1 VTCRRCSG
9 RLLGILSSIRHK
21 FVIECQGNLNLC
33 CGLKLLVS
41 VVKIRIR
48 NLSSYHS
55 PFMKSTSPQLVV
67 GNKQP
72 NFTWVD
78 GLVLLTLLG
87 LLWSVMHF
95 GQGMLVA
102 FNPASVP
109 ELDFSTAQ
117 IPYYAGRTLLRMWIA
132 FCFSLFFAISL
143 GYLAAK
149 NSAARSVILP
159 ALDVLQSVPVLG
171 FLSATVAGFMALFPG
186 SLLGVEC
193 AAIFAIFTGQ
203 VWNMAFGFYHSMV
216 TIPTD
221 MQEAAST
228 YGLSRWQRFRTVEL
242 PASAHSLIWNS
253 IMSFGGGWF
262 FVAQSEAI
270 SVMNKDIKLPGL
282 GSYMASAIERG
293 DNHAALLAVVAMLAI
308 ILMSDQLIW
317 RPLLVWADKFKI
329 ELTESGLTPT
339 SWVYNLLRGSYVFT
353 WLGLHVWQPLE
364 DALVPIIRRLKPLT
378 KRTKPV
384 AVNWPLRIIGL
395 ALAAWLGYE
404 AILGVFAAIATLHGV
419 LTVATVGH
427 VVWLGLL
434 TLLRVLAMT
443 VLATLIWTPIG
454 VWIGFHPSVARFA
467 QPLAQ
472 IGASFPVN
480 MTFPIVVGVFVAT
493 KTPMNWGS
501 ILLIAMGTQWYI
513 LFNVIAGA
521 MAIPNEMKEVASIY
535 GLRKWKLWRTLIL
548 PAIFPFWVTGACT
561 AAGGAWNASIVAE
574 FATWG
579 NTTLKADGLGAFIAE
594 VTKRGDTPLI
604 IVSIA
609 VMSLFVV
616 TMNKLVWRR
625 LYGYAERRFRL
636 D

>member
-1 VTCRRCSG
+1 
-9 RLLGILSSIRHK
+9 
-21 FVIECQGNLNLC
+21 
-33 CGLKLLVS
+33 
-41 VVKIRIR
+41 
-48 NLSSYHS
+48 
-55 PFMKSTSPQLVV
+55 MKSTSPQLVIE
-67 GNKQP
+67 NKQP

-78 GLVLLTLLG
+78 GLVLLTLFG
-87 LLWSVMHF
+87 MLWSVMHF

-102 FNPASVP
+102 FDPASVP
-109 ELDFSTAQ
+109 ELDFSTTQ

-149 NSAARSVILP
+149 NSTARAVILP

-228 YGLSRWQRFRTVEL
+228 YGLTRWQRFRTVEL

-253 IMSFGGGWF
+253 MMSFGGGWF

-293 DNHAALLAVVAMLAI
+293 DNHAALLAICAMLFL

-339 SWVYNLLRGSYVFT
+339 SWVYNLLRGTYVFT
-353 WLGLHVWQPLE
+353 WLALNVRQPLE
-364 DALVPIIRRLKPLT
+364 DALRQTIERIKPPA
-378 KRTKPV
+378 KRVRPG
-384 AVNWPLRIIGL
+384 AINWPLRIAGL
-395 ALAAWLGYE
+395 ALTAWLGYE
-404 AILGVFAAIATLHGV
+404 AITGVFAAIAALHGA
-419 LTVATVGH
+419 LTVGIVGH
-427 VVWLGLL
+427 IFWLGFL

-443 VLATLIWTPIG
+443 VLATLIWTPVG
-454 VWIGFHPSVARFA
+454 VWIGFHPKAARFA

-480 MTFPIVVGVFVAT
+480 MTFPVVVGLFVAT
-493 KTPMNWGS
+493 NTSMNWGS

-521 MAIPNEMKEVASIY
+521 MAIPNELKEVASIY
-535 GLRKWKLWRTLIL
+535 GLRKWQLWRTLIL

-579 NTTLKADGLGAFIAE
+579 DTTLKADGLGAFIAE
-594 VTKRGDTPLI
+594 VTKSGDTPLI

-616 TMNKLVWRR
+616 AMNKLVWRR
-625 LYGYAERRFRL
+625 LYGFAERRFRL

>member
-1 VTCRRCSG
+1 
-9 RLLGILSSIRHK
+9 
-21 FVIECQGNLNLC
+21 
-33 CGLKLLVS
+33 
-41 VVKIRIR
+41 
-48 NLSSYHS
+48 
-55 PFMKSTSPQLVV
+55 MKSTSPQLVIY
-67 GNKQP
+67 NKQLS
-72 NFTWVD
+72 FSWID
-78 GLVLLTLLG
+78 GLVLVALFG
-87 LLWSVMHF
+87 ILWSVMHF
-95 GQGMLVA
+95 GQGMLVTFDPTA
-102 FNPASVP
+102 VPA
-109 ELDFSTAQ
+109 LDFSTSQ

-132 FCFSLFFAISL
+132 FFFSLFFAISL

-149 NSAARSVILP
+149 NTTARAVILP

-193 AAIFAIFTGQ
+193 ASIFAIFTGQ

-216 TIPTD
+216 TVPTD

-228 YGLSRWQRFRTVEL
+228 YGLTRWQRFRTVEL

-253 IMSFGGGWF
+253 MMSFGGGWF

-282 GSYMASAIERG
+282 GSYMASAIEQG
-293 DNHAALLAVVAMLAI
+293 DNHAALLAVTAMLFL

-317 RPLLVWADKFKI
+317 RPMLVWADKFKI

-339 SWVYNLLRGSYVFT
+339 SWVYNLLRGTYVFT
-353 WLGLHVWQPLE
+353 WLDLHLWQPLE
-364 DALVPIIRRLKPLT
+364 DVLGQTLRRIQPGK
-378 KRTKPV
+378 KRLRPG
-384 AVNWPLRIIGL
+384 AVNWPLRIAGL
-395 ALAAWLGYE
+395 ALTAWLGYE
-404 AILGVFAAIATLHGV
+404 AIIGLFAAIAALHGA
-419 LTVATVGH
+419 LTVGTVGH
-427 VVWLGLL
+427 IFWLGFL

-454 VWIGFHPSVARFA
+454 VWIGFHPKAARFA

-480 MTFPIVVGVFVAT
+480 MTFPVVVGLFVAT
-493 KTPMNWGS
+493 STSMNWGS

-521 MAIPNEMKEVASIY
+521 MAIPNEMKEVARIY
-535 GLRKWKLWRTLIL
+535 GLRKWQLWRTLIL

-574 FATWG
+574 YATWG
-579 NTTLKADGLGAFIAE
+579 ETTLQADGLGAFIAE
-594 VTKRGDTPLI
+594 VTKSGDVALI
-604 IVSIA
+604 IVSIG
-609 VMSLFVV
+609 VMSIFVV
-616 TMNKLVWRR
+616 AMNKLVWRR
-625 LYGYAERRFRL
+625 LYGFAERRFRL

>member
-1 VTCRRCSG
+1 
-9 RLLGILSSIRHK
+9 
-21 FVIECQGNLNLC
+21 
-33 CGLKLLVS
+33 
-41 VVKIRIR
+41 
-48 NLSSYHS
+48 
-55 PFMKSTSPQLVV
+55 MKSLAPQLVV
-67 GNKQP
+67 DQNRP
-72 NFTWVD
+72 TFTWVD
-78 GLVLLTLLG
+78 GLVLLVVFG
-87 LLWSVMHF
+87 LLWSAMHF
-95 GQGMLVA
+95 GRGMLVA
-102 FNPASVP
+102 FDPAGLP
-109 ELDFSTAQ
+109 ELDFSTGQ

-132 FCFSLFFAISL
+132 FAFSLFFAISL

-149 NSAARSVILP
+149 SLSARALILP

-216 TIPTD
+216 TIPAD

-242 PASAHSLIWNS
+242 PSSAHSLIWNS
-253 IMSFGGGWF
+253 MMSFGGGWF

-282 GSYMASAIERG
+282 GSYMAMAIEKG
-293 DNHAALLAVVAMLAI
+293 DNHAALLAVIAMLVL
-308 ILMSDQLIW
+308 ILVSDQLVW
-317 RPLLVWADKFKI
+317 RPLLAWADKFKM
-329 ELTESGLTPT
+329 ELTESGVAPT
-339 SWVYNLLRGSYVFT
+339 SWVHKLLRGTYVFT
-353 WLGLHVWQPLE
+353 WLALRVWQPLA
-364 DALVPIIRRLKPLT
+364 DALDRAMWRLKP
-378 KRTKPV
+378 RAGRARRS
-384 AVNWPLRIIGL
+384 AVNWPLRL
-395 ALAAWLGYE
+395 AGIVVACWLGYE
-404 AILGVFAAIATLHGV
+404 AILGVLAAISSLHGA
-419 LTVATVGH
+419 LTVASFGYI
-427 VVWLGLL
+427 VWLGFL

-454 VWIGFHPSVARFA
+454 VWIGFHPKVARFA

-480 MTFPIVVGVFVAT
+480 MTFPLIVGLFVAT
-493 KTPMNWGS
+493 QTSMNWGS
-501 ILLIAMGTQWYI
+501 IFLIAMGTQWYI

-521 MAIPNEMKEVASIY
+521 MAIPNDLREVARIY
-535 GLRKWKLWRTLIL
+535 GLRNWQLWRTLIL

-574 FATWG
+574 LATWG
-579 NTTLKADGLGAFIAE
+579 NTTLKADGLGAYIAE
-594 VTKRGDTPLI
+594 VTKSGNTPLI
-604 IVSIA
+604 IASIG

-616 TMNKLVWRR
+616 LMNKLIWRR
-625 LYGYAERRFRL
+625 LYAYAERRFRL

>member
-1 VTCRRCSG
+1 
-9 RLLGILSSIRHK
+9 
-21 FVIECQGNLNLC
+21 
-33 CGLKLLVS
+33 
-41 VVKIRIR
+41 
-48 NLSSYHS
+48 
-55 PFMKSTSPQLVV
+55 MKSTSPALVV
-67 GNKQP
+67 NNNKP
-72 NFTWVD
+72 SLTWVD
-78 GLVLLTLLG
+78 GLALLALFG
-87 LLWSVMHF
+87 VLWSLLHF
-95 GQGMLVA
+95 GKGMLVA
-102 FNPASVP
+102 FDPSSVP
-109 ELDFSTAQ
+109 ALDFSTSQ

-149 NSAARSVILP
+149 NATARAVILP
-159 ALDVLQSVPVLG
+159 TLDVLQSVPVLG
-171 FLSATVAGFMALFPG
+171 FLSATVAGFMAMFPG

-228 YGLSRWQRFRTVEL
+228 YGLTRWQRFRTVEL
-242 PASAHSLIWNS
+242 PASTHSLIWNS
-253 IMSFGGGWF
+253 MMSFGGGWF

-293 DNHAALLAVVAMLAI
+293 DNHAALLAVMAMLAL
-308 ILMSDQLIW
+308 ILASDQLIW
-317 RPLLVWADKFKI
+317 RPLMVWADRFKI
-329 ELTESGLTPT
+329 ELTESGVPPT
-339 SWVYNLLRGSYVFT
+339 SWVYNLLRGTYVFT
-353 WLGLHVWQPLE
+353 WLSVHVWQPLE
-364 DALVPIIRRLKPLT
+364 DALAQTVRRVLPSPKRLKPERL
-378 KRTKPV
+378 
-384 AVNWPLRIIGL
+384 NWALRWLGL
-395 ALAAWLGYE
+395 LVSLWLGYE
-404 AILGVFAAIATLHGV
+404 LILAAFAAIATLHGA
-419 LTVATVGH
+419 LTVGTFGH
-427 VVWLGLL
+427 IVWLGFL

-454 VWIGFHPSVARFA
+454 VWIGFHPKVARFA

-480 MTFPIVVGVFVAT
+480 MTFPIVVGLFVAT
-493 KTPMNWGS
+493 DTPMNWGS

-535 GLRKWKLWRTLIL
+535 RLRKWEQWRTLIL

-594 VTKRGDTPLI
+594 VTKSGDTPLI
-604 IVSIA
+604 IVSIS

-616 TMNKLVWRR
+616 AMNKLVWRR

>member
-1 VTCRRCSG
+1 
-9 RLLGILSSIRHK
+9 
-21 FVIECQGNLNLC
+21 
-33 CGLKLLVS
+33 
-41 VVKIRIR
+41 
-48 NLSSYHS
+48 
-55 PFMKSTSPQLVV
+55 MKSISPQLVV
-67 GNKQP
+67 DNNRP

-78 GLVLLTLLG
+78 GLVLLTLFG
-87 LLWSVMHF
+87 VLWSVMHF

-109 ELDFSTAQ
+109 ELDFSTSQ

-132 FCFSLFFAISL
+132 FGFSLFFAISL

-149 NSAARSVILP
+149 NSAARAVILP

-253 IMSFGGGWF
+253 MMSFGGGWF

-282 GSYMASAIERG
+282 GSYMASALEKG
-293 DNHAALLAVVAMLAI
+293 DHHAALLAVIAMLVL

-329 ELTESGLTPT
+329 DLTESGLPPT
-339 SWVYNLLRGSYVFT
+339 SWVYNLLRGTYVFT
-353 WLGLHVWQPLE
+353 WLGLHIWQPVQ
-364 DALVPIIRRLKPLT
+364 DALGQTFRRVKPSA
-378 KRTKPV
+378 KRSRPG
-384 AVNWPLRIIGL
+384 AVNWPLRIAGL
-395 ALAAWLGYE
+395 ALTAWLGYE
-404 AILGVFAAIATLHGV
+404 AIIGVFAAIAALHGA
-419 LTVATVGH
+419 LTVAMVGH
-427 VVWLGLL
+427 IVWLGFL

-443 VLATLIWTPIG
+443 VLATLVWTPVG
-454 VWIGFHPSVARFA
+454 VWIGFHPKVARFA

-480 MTFPIVVGVFVAT
+480 MTFPIVVGLFVAT
-493 KTPMNWGS
+493 HTSMNWGS

-521 MAIPNEMKEVASIY
+521 MAIPNELKEVASIY

-579 NTTLKADGLGAFIAE
+579 DTTLKADGLGAFIAE
-594 VTKRGDTPLI
+594 VTKSGDTPLI
-604 IVSIA
+604 IVSIG

-616 TMNKLVWRR
+616 VMNKLVWRR

>member
-1 VTCRRCSG
+1 MARSG
-9 RLLGILSSIRHK
+9 LRQLVYAKSLWIR
-21 FVIECQGNLNLC
+21 
-33 CGLKLLVS
+33 S
-41 VVKIRIR
+41 R
-48 NLSSYHS
+48 NRQWPPH
-55 PFMKSTSPQLVV
+55 MKSTSPQLVV
-67 GNKQP
+67 DNNRP
-72 NFTWVD
+72 YFTWVD
-78 GLVLLTLLG
+78 GIVLLSLFG

-95 GQGMLVA
+95 GKGMLVQ
-102 FNPASVP
+102 FDSASVP
-109 ELDFSTAQ
+109 NLDFSTDQ

-132 FCFSLFFAISL
+132 FCFSLFFALSL

-149 NSAARSVILP
+149 NLAARAVILP

-216 TIPTD
+216 TIPSD

-228 YGLSRWQRFRTVEL
+228 YGLTRWQRFRTVEL

-253 IMSFGGGWF
+253 MMSFGGGWF

-282 GSYMASAIERG
+282 GSYMAMAIEKG
-293 DNHAALLAVVAMLAI
+293 DNHAALLAVVAMLVV

-329 ELTESGLTPT
+329 ELTESAVPPT
-339 SWVYNLLRGSYVFT
+339 SWVFNLLRGSYLFT
-353 WLGLHVWQPLE
+353 WLGLNVMQPLQ
-364 DALVPIIRRLKPLT
+364 DALGQTIRRIKPSS
-378 KRTKPV
+378 KRARPGV
-384 AVNWPLRIIGL
+384 AIWPLRMVGL
-395 ALAAWLGYE
+395 VLATWLGYE
-404 AILGVFAAIATLHGV
+404 AIIGVFSAVTVLHGA
-419 LTVATVGH
+419 LTVGLVGH
-427 VVWLGLL
+427 IFWLGFL

-443 VLATLIWTPIG
+443 VIATLIWTPIG
-454 VWIGFHPSVARFA
+454 VWIGFHPKVARFA

-480 MTFPIVVGVFVAT
+480 MTFPIMVGLFVAT
-493 KTPMNWGS
+493 NTSMNWGS

-535 GLRKWKLWRTLIL
+535 GLRRWKLWRTLIL

-579 NTTLKADGLGAFIAE
+579 DTTLKADGLGAFIAE
-594 VTKRGDTPLI
+594 VTKTGDTALI
-604 IVSIA
+604 IVSIG
-609 VMSLFVV
+609 VMSIFVV
-616 TMNKLVWRR
+616 SMNKLVWRR
-625 LYGYAERRFRL
+625 LYAYAERRFRL

>member
-1 VTCRRCSG
+1 MKNIAPQLIIKKERREFG
-9 RLLGILSSIRHK
+9 WVDAFVMLTLLGIL
-21 FVIECQGNLNLC
+21 
-33 CGLKLLVS
+33 
-41 VVKIRIR
+41 
-48 NLSSYHS
+48 
-55 PFMKSTSPQLVV
+55 
-67 GNKQP
+67 
-72 NFTWVD
+72 
-78 GLVLLTLLG
+78 
-87 LLWSVMHF
+87 WSAMHF
-95 GQGMLVA
+95 GKGMLVS
-102 FNPASVP
+102 FDPATVSEIDSSP
-109 ELDFSTAQ
+109 SQ

-132 FCFSLFFAISL
+132 FSFSLFFAVAT
-143 GYLAAK
+143 GYIAAK
-149 NSAARSVILP
+149 STKARAVILP

-228 YGLSRWQRFRTVEL
+228 YGLSPWQRFKTVEL

-253 IMSFGGGWF
+253 MMSFGGGWF

-282 GSYMASAIERG
+282 GSYMAGAIERG
-293 DNHAALLAVVAMLAI
+293 DNSAALWAVVAMVLLI
-308 ILMSDQLIW
+308 VVSDQLVW
-317 RPLLVWADKFKI
+317 RPLLAWADKFKI
-329 ELTESGLTPT
+329 ELTESTTPAT
-339 SWVYNLLRGSYVFT
+339 SWVYDMLQGAYVFT
-353 WLGLHVWQPLE
+353 WLNVQIWQPLK
-364 DALVPIIRRLKPLT
+364 DQLSRVFRRRASGPKVSRRTSPAWLWRALVILMG
-378 KRTKPV
+378 V
-384 AVNWPLRIIGL
+384 
-395 ALAAWLGYE
+395 WLGFE
-404 AILGVFAAIATLHGV
+404 VLNGLFAAIAAMHGV
-419 LTVATVGH
+419 LTFSIVGNI
-427 VVWLGLL
+427 VWLGFL

-443 VLATLIWTPIG
+443 ILATLIWTPIG
-454 VWIGFHPSVARFA
+454 VWIGFQPRVARFA

-480 MTFPIVVGVFVAT
+480 MTFPIVVGFFVAGHIS
-493 KTPMNWGS
+493 MNWGS

-521 MAIPNEMKEVASIY
+521 MAIPNDLKEASRIY
-535 GLRKWKLWRTLIL
+535 GLRNWDLWRTLIL

-574 FATWG
+574 LATWG
-579 NTTLKADGLGAFIAE
+579 DTTLKAEGLGAYIAD
-594 VTKRGDTPLI
+594 VTKSGDTPLI
-604 IVSIA
+604 IASIG

-616 TMNKLVWRR
+616 LMNKFIWRR
-625 LYGYAERRFRL
+625 LYAFAERRFRL

>member
-1 VTCRRCSG
+1 
-9 RLLGILSSIRHK
+9 
-21 FVIECQGNLNLC
+21 
-33 CGLKLLVS
+33 
-41 VVKIRIR
+41 
-48 NLSSYHS
+48 
-55 PFMKSTSPQLVV
+55 
-67 GNKQP
+67 
-72 NFTWVD
+72 
-78 GLVLLTLLG
+78 
-87 LLWSVMHF
+87 
-95 GQGMLVA
+95 
-102 FNPASVP
+102 
-109 ELDFSTAQ
+109 
-117 IPYYAGRTLLRMWIA
+117 
-132 FCFSLFFAISL
+132 
-143 GYLAAK
+143 
-149 NSAARSVILP
+149 
-159 ALDVLQSVPVLG
+159 
-171 FLSATVAGFMALFPG
+171 MAMFPG

-228 YGLSRWQRFRTVEL
+228 YGLTRWQRFRTVEL
-242 PASAHSLIWNS
+242 PASTHSLIWNS
-253 IMSFGGGWF
+253 MMSFGGGWF

-293 DNHAALLAVVAMLAI
+293 DNHAALLAVMAMLAL
-308 ILMSDQLIW
+308 ILASDQLIW
-317 RPLLVWADKFKI
+317 RPLMVWADRFKI
-329 ELTESGLTPT
+329 ELTESGVPPT
-339 SWVYNLLRGSYVFT
+339 SWVYNLLRGTYVFT
-353 WLGLHVWQPLE
+353 WLSVHVWQPLE
-364 DALVPIIRRLKPLT
+364 DALAQTVRRVLPSPKRLKPERL
-378 KRTKPV
+378 
-384 AVNWPLRIIGL
+384 NWALRWLGL
-395 ALAAWLGYE
+395 LVSLWLGYE
-404 AILGVFAAIATLHGV
+404 LILAAFAAIATLHGA
-419 LTVATVGH
+419 LTVGTFGH
-427 VVWLGLL
+427 IVWLGFL

-454 VWIGFHPSVARFA
+454 VWIGFHPKVARFA

-480 MTFPIVVGVFVAT
+480 MTFPIVVGLFVAT
-493 KTPMNWGS
+493 DTPMNWGS

-535 GLRKWKLWRTLIL
+535 RLRKWEQWRTLIL

-594 VTKRGDTPLI
+594 VTKSGDTPLI
-604 IVSIA
+604 IVSIS

-616 TMNKLVWRR
+616 AMNKLVWRR

>member
-1 VTCRRCSG
+1 
-9 RLLGILSSIRHK
+9 
-21 FVIECQGNLNLC
+21 
-33 CGLKLLVS
+33 
-41 VVKIRIR
+41 
-48 NLSSYHS
+48 
-55 PFMKSTSPQLVV
+55 MKSTSPQLVID
-67 GNKQP
+67 NKQP
-72 NFTWVD
+72 SFTWVD
-78 GLVLLTLLG
+78 GLVLLILFG
-87 LLWSVMHF
+87 MLWSVMHF

-109 ELDFSTAQ
+109 ELDFSTSQ

-132 FCFSLFFAISL
+132 FCCSLVFAISL

-149 NSAARSVILP
+149 NSKARAVILP

-216 TIPTD
+216 TIPPD

-253 IMSFGGGWF
+253 MMSFGGGWF

-282 GSYMASAIERG
+282 GSYMASAIEKG
-293 DNHAALLAVVAMLAI
+293 DNHAALLAVVAMLVL

-329 ELTESGLTPT
+329 ELTESGLPPT
-339 SWVYNLLRGSYVFT
+339 SWVYELLRGTYLFT
-353 WLGLHVWQPLE
+353 WLGLRVWQPLQ
-364 DALVPIIRRLKPLT
+364 DALSQTLREIRPPSRRARPG
-378 KRTKPV
+378 
-384 AVNWPLRIIGL
+384 AVNWPLRIAGL

-404 AILGVFAAIATLHGV
+404 AIIGVLSAIAALHGA
-419 LTVATVGH
+419 LTVSLVGH
-427 VVWLGLL
+427 IFWLGFL

-443 VLATLIWTPIG
+443 VLATLVWTPIG
-454 VWIGFHPSVARFA
+454 VWIGFRPQVARFA

-480 MTFPIVVGVFVAT
+480 MTFPIVVGLFVASH
-493 KTPMNWGS
+493 TPMNWGS

-521 MAIPNEMKEVASIY
+521 MAIPNDLKEVASIY
-535 GLRKWKLWRTLIL
+535 GLRQWKLWRTLIL

-594 VTKRGDTPLI
+594 VTKSGDTPLI

-609 VMSLFVV
+609 VMSIFVV
-616 TMNKLVWRR
+616 AMNKLVWRR